1 MQCNGF
7 TNYHLRR
14 TTIKSDGVCY
24 DGRDLLRESR
34 KMYASCPDGNLPN
47 AKDLSQLSPLEDDS
61 LHRLRSRR
69 NLILPSILI
78 GTTAE
83 DASRH
88 RSISSS
94 HNASSNH
101 YLRSS
106 VSPKGYTYA
115 TRKKLPNHMNE
126 EASTYRKI
134 FNSSASTNHVTTT
147 PNKDARHS
155 FASGTHFTRSK
166 LTNLSP
172 TMYGSDR
179 RMSPRHESSLVSPGR
194 PSKRK
199 PSSVSDD
206 EEQHNGVASPNFPV
220 TKKFKIALCNNLSNH
235 QLADDM
241 AGDRNHHR
249 KRLTAEEK
257 FLEDNK
263 AYYKVEMLRTKL
275 RSTESY
281 CSQVMCAPRREESK
295 PSEAATDVTNS
306 ACGVKMTNET
316 NDSRVHRL
324 SKRNSALQLLNLEAE
339 KFMFGSPKNERNDSD
354 EDEDDDEEESGAHD
368 DPTMSRTNAGESK
381 ALRNDADDDDEDS
394 DQRANGFSKQNGR
407 RGKGKKRRTHAEL
420 FIHDNLDYYKFEI
433 SGSRLRHHGDNS
445 GSASVKS
452 ETNSCSSLEATTS
465 AGVTRIKDE
474 ILTDDE
480 SEVTLP
486 GSLRGRR
493 GRGSKK
499 KEANGDGIQ
508 NHVSHTITSPAHE
521 STFVGTPLA
530 GDELGNDH
538 ANNSSLADASS
549 SCFAQSLPP
558 PEAICFS
565 FESVPSKEPWYR
577 AFQRYDSCDEQCLHI
592 PRTVYFSRYRDIRP
606 LSGGRREKQSV
617 AFASGAKSASSSA
630 SAGGSNT
637 NNSLLAQHLR
647 RKGRQKMVGGRIVID
662 DKPRKSPR
670 CHASTLAILSSLTSH
685 RRRSR
690 KLHVVET
697 KRSSPAS
704 APRNSNKIVSTE
716 MHTKAV
722 AAELS
727 QEHQQRLCEAF
738 SALAKDA
745 DEHFIEVFSRND
757 CEDRYLCGS
766 SFGGSAAA
774 ATARA
779 AKQSEVASNEWR
791 TCLLV
796 DESILQD
803 DETLKCFADGNLFSG
818 DSGLMPDDMGAF
830 MESAQRCTSMESAA
844 EEEWSGVPRQQHH
857 DTLSRLC
864 RENDFSCNSSDCGA
878 SSTCE
883 FLGFSE
889 DGRSVSRKR
898 KRKRPNMT
906 GWPKRRHMRFL
917 ERRRGNMLGSGADD
931 VTGRAR
937 AGSSGVGAAAGTT
950 SEPSP
955 SSRAKANTSGAA
967 AMTANSET
975 TPSEADSEC
984 SEDDVPL
991 VQIMNRK
998 KRRTNSTT
1006 ASSEECSSK
1015 EKSTNN
1021 ATPRT
1026 TPKKGR
1032 KFTLKRRKCK
1042 KSSPSKTSSPRAST
1056 RRLASSPLRRG
1067 RRLPVSRRK
1076 R

>member
-1 MQCNGF
+1 
-7 TNYHLRR
+7 
-14 TTIKSDGVCY
+14 
-24 DGRDLLRESR
+24 
-34 KMYASCPDGNLPN
+34 MYASCPDGNLPN

-88 RSISSS
+88 RSMSSS

-106 VSPKGYTYA
+106 VSPKGCTYA
-115 TRKKLPNHMNE
+115 TRSKLPNHVNE
-126 EASTYRKI
+126 EAATYRKI
-134 FNSSASTNHVTTT
+134 FNSSVSSNHVATT
-147 PNKDARHS
+147 PNKDTRHS
-155 FASGTHFTRSK
+155 FTSGTHFTRSK
-166 LTNLSP
+166 LNNLSP
-172 TMYGSDR
+172 MLDGSDR
-179 RMSPRHESSLVSPGR
+179 RHESSLVSPGR
-194 PSKRK
+194 PTKRK
-199 PSSVSDD
+199 PSTTASDD
-206 EEQHNGVASPNFPV
+206 EEQHNGAASPSGFGPGYPI
-220 TKKFKIALCNNLSNH
+220 TKKFKIALCSNLSNH
-235 QLADDM
+235 PLVDDGT
-241 AGDRNHHR
+241 ADRNHHR
-249 KRLTAEEK
+249 KRMSAEEK

-281 CSQVMCAPRREESK
+281 CSQVLCGPRRDESK
-295 PSEAATDVTNS
+295 PSEAAAEAGNPAGS
-306 ACGVKMTNET
+306 AKMANET
-316 NDSRVHRL
+316 NDSRTNKL

-339 KFMFGSPKNERNDSD
+339 KFMFGSPKNEHDDSEDD
-354 EDEDDDEEESGAHD
+354 EDDEEEGGANYD
-368 DPTMSRTNAGESK
+368 RTKGRTSAGESK
-381 ALRNDADDDDEDS
+381 ALGTDIEDDDD
-394 DQRANGFSKQNGR
+394 DQESKANGFAKQNGR
-407 RGKGKKRRTHAEL
+407 RAKGKKRRTHAEL

-433 SGSRLRHHGDNS
+433 SGSRLRHHGDHS
-445 GSASVKS
+445 GSGSVKS
-452 ETNSCSSLEATTS
+452 ETNSCSSFEATTATTS
-465 AGVTRIKDE
+465 TGVTRIKDE
-474 ILTDDE
+474 VLTDDE
-480 SEVTLP
+480 SEVAIP
-486 GSLRGRR
+486 GLLQGRR
-493 GRGSKK
+493 SRSSKK
-499 KEANGDGIQ
+499 RELNGDGIQ
-508 NHVSHTITSPAHE
+508 HCVTHTITSPVHQ
-521 STFVGTPLA
+521 STFAGTPLPRE
-530 GDELGNDH
+530 ELSNDYVH
-538 ANNSSLADASS
+538 THSSADASS
-549 SCFAQSLPP
+549 SCFAPSLPP

-565 FESVPSKEPWYR
+565 FESVPSKEPWYK

-606 LSGGRREKQSV
+606 LSSSRREKQSV
-617 AFASGAKSASSSA
+617 SFASGVKNTSSSP
-630 SAGGSNT
+630 SAGGSNM

-647 RKGRQKMVGGRIVID
+647 RKGRQKMIGGRIIID

-690 KLHVVET
+690 KLLAVET
-697 KRSSPAS
+697 KKSSPANV
-704 APRNSNKIVSTE
+704 PRNGNRIVSTE
-716 MHTKAV
+716 VHTKVV

-727 QEHQQRLCEAF
+727 QEHQQRLSEAL

-745 DEHFIEVFSRND
+745 DEHFIEVFSRDD

-766 SFGGSAAA
+766 SSGSGSTPAS
-774 ATARA
+774 TRTI
-779 AKQSEVASNEWR
+779 KQSDEVGHEWR

-803 DETLKCFADGNLFSG
+803 DETLKWFTDGNMFSG
-818 DSGLMPDDMGAF
+818 DGGTMANDMATF

-917 ERRRGNMLGSGADD
+917 ERRRMNVPSGGVDNLASCS
-931 VTGRAR
+931 R
-937 AGSSGVGAAAGTT
+937 AGSSSMGVTAAT

-955 SSRAKANTSGAA
+955 SSRTKATSVSSAA
-967 AMTANSET
+967 ATTATSEAAL
-975 TPSEADSEC
+975 SEADSEC

-991 VQIMNRK
+991 LQIVNRK

-1015 EKSTNN
+1015 EEKSTSN
-1021 ATPRT
+1021 TTSRT
-1026 TPKKGR
+1026 ASRKGR

-1042 KSSPSKTSSPRAST
+1042 KSSPTKMSSPRVATRGLAASP
-1056 RRLASSPLRRG
+1056 RRRG
-1067 RRLPVSRRK
+1067 RRLPLSRRK